1 MKLYEFIEK
10 IESVES
16 ELFEY
21 IQETD
26 DSEILET
33 IDLLNSA
40 LKILQNAIKKA
51 AHIQSQKP
59 AKVAR

>member
-1 MKLYEFIEK
+1 MLHTYRNMKLYEFIEK

-26 DSEILET
+26 DDEILKT
-33 IDLLNSA
+33 IDLLNST
-40 LKILQNAIKKA
+40 LEILQVAVK
-51 AHIQSQKP
+51 KP

>member
-1 MKLYEFIEK
+1 MTYRNMKLYEFIEK

-51 AHIQSQKP
+51 AHI
-59 AKVAR
+59 

>member
-1 MKLYEFIEK
+1 MTYRNMKLYEFIEK

-40 LKILQNAIKKA
+40 LDILQNAIKKA
-51 AHIQSQKP
+51 AHI
-59 AKVAR
+59 